1 ALQYQG
7 VDDLLVDYAYDN
19 SQVDYNTSYYTMYG
33 KGSVYNSTFGVV
45 IPNPNP
51 RAIDDGRQEQAWVGT
66 RYPLSSN
73 DSSGHTLNIE
83 WFVNDTLTF
92 KSISGYREFTEAS
105 FANDSGSQ
113 AVQPAGGGAFLAG
126 ITASALTEAD
136 QWSQEFQLIGETDTI
151 DWQVGALYFHED
163 GYYQDYTAFT
173 LLYPTLASAPLPFAL
188 NTPIARKLNVDTD
201 SYGAY
206 AQATWTPAILD
217 SRLHLTAGAHYSND
231 DKFVE
236 RNFPD
241 GLTTNPKESRFDPA
255 VTVAYDFLDELS
267 GYLRWGTAYRGGGA
281 AMREAVTFTP
291 FESEEMVTT
300 EVGLKAQFWDNRA
313 RINAAWFY
321 SEIDNLQQNF
331 QQSCTGYTASNS
343 LYTNLEET
351 AELSGA

>member
-1 ALQYQG
+1 
-7 VDDLLVDYAYDN
+7 
-19 SQVDYNTSYYTMYG
+19 
-33 KGSVYNSTFGVV
+33 
-45 IPNPNP
+45 
-51 RAIDDGRQEQAWVGT
+51 
-66 RYPLSSN
+66 
-73 DSSGHTLNIE
+73 
-83 WFVNDTLTF
+83 
-92 KSISGYREFTEAS
+92 
-105 FANDSGSQ
+105 
-113 AVQPAGGGAFLAG
+113 
-126 ITASALTEAD
+126 
-136 QWSQEFQLIGETDTI
+136 
-151 DWQVGALYFHED
+151 ED

-331 QQSCTGYTASNS
+331 QQSCTGCTASNS

-351 AELSGA
+351 AELSGAELDASVLLVEGLTLSVAYTYLDDDLPSAVNPSSGLSENLVRGQAPSNAWSVNIDYEFAPFSFGTLALHADITDSSEYCFSTSFCEDETLPDGSNRVGVKGGEDNQLI